1 MLGVLD
7 WAKQPRRVD
16 RPVVLFAGIIGVVM
30 ISSKEVLGSD
40 SDGIIWR
47 GVVDA
52 RTIKEAKEMIMA
64 NIVLLKRSGQDWRAS
79 GMQSSL
85 INAICSLE
93 GSLRSFDRGLRLFVA
108 SAATMKPTILIT
120 RHPQVWLSFQTLLLF
135 TSSLDHSMRAQQGMI
150 LE

>member
-1 MLGVLD
+1 M
-7 WAKQPRRVD
+7 
-16 RPVVLFAGIIGVVM
+16 LFAGIIGVVM

-79 GMQSSL
+79 
-85 INAICSLE
+85 
-93 GSLRSFDRGLRLFVA
+93 RV
-108 SAATMKPTILIT
+108 
-120 RHPQVWLSFQTLLLF
+120 
-135 TSSLDHSMRAQQGMI
+135 
-150 LE
+150 

>member
-1 MLGVLD
+1 M
-7 WAKQPRRVD
+7 
-16 RPVVLFAGIIGVVM
+16 LFAGIIGVVM

-52 RTIKEAKEMIMA
+52 RTIKEVKEMIMA
-64 NIVLLKRSGQDWRAS
+64 NIVLHKRSGQDWRAS
-79 GMQSSL
+79 RVQSSL

-93 GSLRSFDRGLRLFVA
+93 GSLRSFDRGLRLFVD
-108 SAATMKPTILIT
+108 SAATMKPTILIAC
-120 RHPQVWLSFQTLLLF
+120 HPQVWLSSQT
-135 TSSLDHSMRAQQGMI
+135 SLDHSMRAQQGMI